1 MVENACV
8 FCKIVNGE
16 IPAKK
21 FWEDKDFI
29 AILDIRPNITGQSL
43 LIPKVHTESKFSA
56 QSDEDLAKIM
66 SAAKKVANLLE
77 KTLGAKRVLLV
88 FEGLDVNHLHAKLFP
103 YYEHGTGIT
112 RLGPPASKEELEE
125 VRKLLTKQ

>member
-29 AILDIRPNITGQSL
+29 AILDIRPNMKGQSL